1 MSEKNVVE
9 IDDCDCGECDMCMEW
24 EMMWEDMG
32 SLEYHPE
39 VGEGRIDLSQ
49 INQLDWLTQADIIKD
64 WIGIL
69 TEQYNKVIDPK
80 YIEEDMKTWKPVVIK
95 GDE

>member
-9 IDDCDCGECDMCMEW
+9 IDDCDCGECLEF
-24 EMMWEDMG
+24 ESIWEDVG

-39 VGEGRIDLSQ
+39 IGEGRIDLSE
-49 INQLDWLTQADIIKD
+49 ISQLDWLTQADILQD

-69 TEQYNKVIDPK
+69 IEQYNKVTNPK
-80 YIEEDMKTWKPVVIK
+80 YIEKDMKTWKRI
-95 GDE
+95 GIEGE